1 MRVPVVRLAEALAG
15 DDGDAGRGQ
24 QRGSWFSIRA
34 RRWWLTREGR
44 PERVDASRKV
54 AKGRIRD
61 VVCERGAVGIPVRQ
75 RRPRGVHVDLAALD
89 GPLGPALEVLR
100 DECVNLV
107 VRHRAPVAVLRAGAR
122 SPRATHVVG
131 IKRGLDGGVDEVLGV
146 RPYPRALHRREQLAR
161 AVQVRQPDQ
170 RRLVHRIGGARAGR
184 GAKWRGDSA
193 RPRKTTTS
201 ETTKSHDCFLNVVS
215 GHWPLGRVTS
225 PCPPAPTPRRPR
237 PRLTPRTRRT
247 PRSKPRR
254 TIQSPPLTWTRAS
267 PRPSFRACPIFG
279 TALPSAACHPCG
291 RTPSPPRARG
301 VPATSCSTAS
311 SVSDSR
317 TSASGASSTTASR
330 SSTSRCATPQLR
342 SLKETSSSTKVSPRS
357 SPHSK
362 ASNSRTAPTWTAL
375 GSSIS

>member
-1 MRVPVVRLAEALAG
+1 MA
-15 DDGDAGRGQ
+15 
-24 QRGSWFSIRA
+24 
-34 RRWWLTREGR
+34 
-44 PERVDASRKV
+44 
-54 AKGRIRD
+54 
-61 VVCERGAVGIPVRQ
+61 
-75 RRPRGVHVDLAALD
+75 
-89 GPLGPALEVLR
+89 
-100 DECVNLV
+100 
-107 VRHRAPVAVLRAGAR
+107 
-122 SPRATHVVG
+122 
-131 IKRGLDGGVDEVLGV
+131 RGLGASKENNDLGNNEKP
-146 RPYPRALHRREQLAR
+146 RP
-161 AVQVRQPDQ
+161 
-170 RRLVHRIGGARAGR
+170 
-184 GAKWRGDSA
+184 
-193 RPRKTTTS
+193 
-201 ETTKSHDCFLNVVS
+201 DCFLNVVS

-267 PRPSFRACPIFG
+267 PRPSLRTYRAPE
-279 TALPSAACHPCG
+279 TALRWRACHPCG
-291 RTPSPPRARG
+291 RTPSRPRARG

-362 ASNSRTAPTWTAL
+362 ASNSRTAPAWTAL